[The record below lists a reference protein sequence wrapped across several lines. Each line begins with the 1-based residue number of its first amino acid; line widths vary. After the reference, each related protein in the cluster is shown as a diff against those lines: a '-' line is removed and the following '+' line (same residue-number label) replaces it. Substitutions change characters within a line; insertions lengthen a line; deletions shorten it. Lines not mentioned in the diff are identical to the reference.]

1 MITLFTTPR
10 PFEGLYQIIQTNALK
25 SWSILDP
32 APERVL
38 VFADREHEG
47 DIAVDFVESL
57 GFEVLPILQR
67 SPHGVPLLSDL
78 FPRAQ
83 EVAGGGIACYVNAD
97 ILLQNDLVPALEKCS
112 KLVRGAA
119 ERDGWEHSNSGA
131 LMVARRWNVQV
142 LDYMDFSEGWEGEIG
157 EKVDSQGSL
166 MAKCA
171 MDLFAWYGT
180 VWKEFKPFA
189 IGRFRWDNWL
199 VGMARH
205 AGVPVIDVSHVIR
218 LTHQA
223 HSTVQWLDP
232 DAQTNFGIAGKFGG
246 LEYSTYTMTEEGLV
260 GGWLG

>member
-25 SWSILDP
+25 SWSILEP

-47 DIAVDFVESL
+47 DVAVGFVESL

-67 SPHGVPLLSDL
+67 SSLGVPLLSDL

-83 EVAGGGIACYVNAD
+83 EIAGDGIACYVNAD
-97 ILLQNDLVPALEKCS
+97 ILLENDLVPALEKCS

-119 ERDGWEHSNSGA
+119 ERDSWGYSGDGA
-131 LMVARRWNVQV
+131 LMVARRWNIQV
-142 LDYMDFSEGWEGEIG
+142 LDYMDFSDGWEQRLRK
-157 EKVDSQGSL
+157 KVEAQGVQ
-166 MAKCA
+166 MAECA
-171 MDLFAWYGT
+171 VDLFAWHGT
-180 VWKEFKPFA
+180 VWETIAPFA

-199 VGMARH
+199 VGMANK
-205 AGVPVIDVSHVIR
+205 ANKPVIDVSRVIR
-218 LTHQA
+218 LTHQYHA
-223 HSTVQWLDP
+223 VGQWNDP
-232 DAQTNFGIAGKFGG
+232 DAQANFGIAGTFGG
-246 LEYSTYTMTEEGLV
+246 LKDSKFTMTEEGLV